1 MAAAATFVKHN
12 PLTMHH
18 SARALVIGM
27 ICVPVLGS
35 AQCTPAASTIQSMTL
50 TATPQT
56 ENRSGLAFNPLLGL
70 YYSVNAGSAG
80 YPIDTYDETGILVS
94 TVTSGFDYRGAWW
107 DPVGQRLLGNG
118 YNNLGIFE
126 QSLDPVTGFPLGAG
140 TVVLASN
147 QPDAQSIGD
156 LDPDASEIIYFF
168 DGSIHRFAAATHA
181 ALGTIAITG
190 LPVAFSSINS
200 NTIMYIGCQGH
211 EYGLYDYS
219 NRRVLYVNKATGAYS
234 GSTQLP
240 ANAPA
245 RSSFGLSYAN
255 GKVWLFE
262 AGQWLGY
269 DLGFGM
275 GMGEGADLGPLRVW
289 PNPAAESITISADDG
304 RPIAAARI
312 TDLAGRTV
320 LDMAAARSS
329 GTCLLD
335 VSALPN
341 GNYLVHAQEAGAS
354 RVLSLVIAR

>member
-1 MAAAATFVKHN
+1 MK
-12 PLTMHH
+12 LTPI
-18 SARALVIGM
+18 AIVTCLLGIPALS
-27 ICVPVLGS
+27 S
-35 AQCTPAASTIQSMTL
+35 AQCVPATSTIQSMTL

-80 YPIDTYDETGILVS
+80 YPIDTYDEAGTLVS

-107 DPVGQRLLGNG
+107 DPIGQRLLGNG

-126 QSLDPVTGFPLGAG
+126 QDLDPVTGFPLGAG
-140 TVVLASN
+140 TVVLASS

-168 DGSIHRFAAATHA
+168 NGSIHRFDAATHA
-181 ALGTIAITG
+181 ALGTTAITG
-190 LPVAFSSINS
+190 LPVSLASINS
-200 NTIMYIGCQGH
+200 NTVMYIGCIGY
-211 EYGLYDYS
+211 EYGLYDYA

-262 AGQWLGY
+262 QGAWLGY
-269 DLGFGM
+269 DLGFSVGI
-275 GMGEGADLGPLRVW
+275 GDAATQGSLQLW
-289 PNPAAESITISADDG
+289 PNPAAGSIAIAADDG
-304 RPIAAARI
+304 RPIAAVRI
-312 TDLAGRTV
+312 TDLAGRVV
-320 LDMAAARSS
+320 LNAASARSS
-329 GTCLLD
+329 GPCSLD

-341 GNYLVHAQEAGAS
+341 GNYLVHATVTRAD
-354 RVLSLVIAR
+354 RVLPLVILR